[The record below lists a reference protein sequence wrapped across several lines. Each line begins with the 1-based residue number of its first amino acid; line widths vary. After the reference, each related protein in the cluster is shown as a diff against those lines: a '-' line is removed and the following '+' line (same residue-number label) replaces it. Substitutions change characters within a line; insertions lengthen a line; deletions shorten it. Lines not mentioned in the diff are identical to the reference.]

1 MRMRKLGKGQSVVFC
16 GPTEVERNIVEC
28 SGKAFGDNIEVE
40 DVLKWSIS
48 ETHIQTRKF
57 IPLWATQ
64 GMRQQRHA
72 VTWSK
77 LAKDEIPPSVVKEL
91 LETEAQSLQD
101 RYGSGGKSEDELLL
115 QSMDEL
121 ALEPRKMEISA
132 IQAKCQMFELSLF
145 KNAAFQEEQE
155 RELSPEDE
163 RERQIEHPPS
173 LKPCMHSIHWDL
185 NLFICQGTLN
195 RLSKAFQPAFESLE
209 NTSAFTHFESNA
221 WPNRLLVTNDFAH
234 TVHAENQ
241 LLDSFLRP
249 VHWIVSNKQAEF
261 IILSPY
267 EANELLP
274 SIRQLKAVT
283 LHIYSPRTNF
293 FTRALDDLSF
303 CAFPAVPQTRPI
315 LPNIMQLNLFA
326 GQLYLKNHNEYLQLC
341 RFLGLCFKTL
351 DSDDVSVS
359 YDGFVSPADRASF
372 DTTMAAECPFTTSPI
387 EFLRV
392 LMALRRK
399 GQSITFSHLGRILR
413 GSLIRKDQF

>member
-16 GPTEVERNIVEC
+16 GPTEVERNIIEC
-28 SGKAFGDNIEVE
+28 SGKAFGDDIEVE

-48 ETHIQTRKF
+48 ETHMQTRKC

-64 GMRQQRHA
+64 GMRQQRHFI
-72 VTWSK
+72 TWSK
-77 LAKDEIPPSVVKEL
+77 LEHDDPPPSAVKEM

-101 RYGSGGKSEDELLL
+101 RYGFGRKSEDELLL
-115 QSMDEL
+115 QSMDDITLEL
-121 ALEPRKMEISA
+121 RKTEIGA
-132 IQAKCQMFELSLF
+132 IQAKCQIFELSLF
-145 KNAAFQEEQE
+145 KSAAFQEEQE
-155 RELSPEDE
+155 RELSPENE

-173 LKPCMHSIHWDL
+173 LKPLIHSVHKDL
-185 NLFICQGTLN
+185 NLFIRQGTLN
-195 RLSKAFQPAFESLE
+195 RLSKAFQPAFESLKK
-209 NTSAFTHFESNA
+209 TSAFTHFESNA
-221 WPNRLLVTNDFAH
+221 WPHRLLVTKDFAR
-234 TVHAENQ
+234 TVHAKNQ

-249 VHWIVSNKQAEF
+249 VHWIVSNKEAECV
-261 IILSPY
+261 ILSPY

-274 SIRQLKAVT
+274 SIRQRKAVT

-303 CAFPAVPQTRPI
+303 CAIPAVPQTRPI
-315 LPNIMQLNLFA
+315 LPNIMHLNLFA

-359 YDGFVSPADRASF
+359 YDGFVSPADRALF

-399 GQSITFSHLGRILR
+399 GQSITFSHLGGILR
-413 GSLIRKDQF
+413 GALIRKDQF